1 MCAKRL
7 VFFFTLGGKLKQN
20 KFMSA
25 FQMLAYRVERCQPTT
40 LFEEKNTP
48 AFSSLGANVP
58 QVNWRSGSSDYYL
71 VHLD

>member
-1 MCAKRL
+1 
-7 VFFFTLGGKLKQN
+7 
-20 KFMSA
+20 MSA

-58 QVNWRSGSSDYYL
+58 QVNWRSGSSDYYP